1 MQSSIGLWCDRDH
14 MSSDQD
20 DEHMHDGDE
29 DDDDH
34 DMMDPGGDD
43 IFNPGAF
50 YVQLQLVQCCV

>member
-1 MQSSIGLWCDRDH
+1 

-34 DMMDPGGDD
+34 DMMDAGGDD
-43 IFNPGAF
+43 IFNHGAF
-50 YVQLQLVQCCV
+50 YVQLQLVQCCVYGWWW